1 MKKTIIITSLIILF
15 LMLYF
20 LQTNFF
26 NWFTISGVSPNLFV
40 IFMLF
45 VGLFAGKRLGI
56 PLGVALGLALDFF
69 ISKKIGISGIM
80 LGLTGAVRGSFK
92 QKLFQRQSYYHYP
105 NDCNHYPC
113 LWDRNVLIKLHHC
126 RKYYRNHTFHQNR
139 TTRNTIQHYFGNY
152 PIPNPTKNRTLPRRN
167 LPRKTNTNEV
177 FLNS

>member
-56 PLGVALGLALDFF
+56 PLGIVLGLALDFF

-80 LGLTGAVRGSFK
+80 LGLTGAVRRSFK
-92 QKLFQRQSYYHYP
+92 QKLFKR
-105 NDCNHYPC
+105 
-113 LWDRNVLIKLHHC
+113 
-126 RKYYRNHTFHQNR
+126 
-139 TTRNTIQHYFGNY
+139 
-152 PIPNPTKNRTLPRRN
+152 
-167 LPRKTNTNEV
+167 
-177 FLNS
+177 